1 MNIAFAAEMQV
12 GILQP
17 FRNRL
22 GSSVE
27 VNRGNSE
34 TLGAET
40 QSAGILKANVPPL
53 EAHHKPRF
61 TLGTTKM

>member
-1 MNIAFAAEMQV
+1 MNIAFAAEMQA
-12 GILQP
+12 GILQT

-27 VNRGNSE
+27 MNRGNSE

-40 QSAGILKANVPPL
+40 QPAGILKANAPPL